1 MALACNGNEAC
12 DTADCARKADGADG
26 NLVHI
31 YRRIPCGALARAD
44 NGYLIAVLC
53 SLEVE
58 IHEDDHYHYDYHI
71 KQILPAEY
79 SREPADIGIGIDDID
94 AVGALGVFPERNE
107 I

>member
-1 MALACNGNEAC
+1 ML
-12 DTADCARKADGADG
+12 R
-26 NLVHI
+26 
-31 YRRIPCGALARAD
+31 
-44 NGYLIAVLC
+44 

-58 IHEDDHYHYDYHI
+58 IHKNDHYHYDYHI

-79 SREPADIGIGIDDID
+79 GREPADIGIGIYDID